1 MTQKRAHIQMKQGR
15 AGQVYVCVS
24 YHKERR
30 RGRER
35 ANEERVQRT
44 FPTGKRLQRL
54 QLDLLSVLGLCF
66 CFPHWHSYQKTCVLG
81 QRLNCILSRLF
92 LVAKFECACN
102 SPFTN
107 SPFAIPPQ
115 KRQRIFFVDRY
126 HALPSIEQLLLIEM
140 PKLRLQLNCNRY
152 KGSDR
157 AKNKTEKK
165 HRESNLYLFICTFM
179 AINGRKAAPQA
190 AGQSR

>member
-126 HALPSIEQLLLIEM
+126 HHCIAFDWTAAADWNAQAEAAAELQSLQGQRPRQKQNGEKASRIESIFI
-140 PKLRLQLNCNRY
+140 
-152 KGSDR
+152 
-157 AKNKTEKK
+157 
-165 HRESNLYLFICTFM
+165 YLHIY
-179 AINGRKAAPQA
+179 GHKW
-190 AGQSR
+190 S